1 MRLADIVSSPWAIT
15 PEMFNEVQSIYA
27 RHCRGEKIDIASIEA
42 RVGAP
47 LNNARTPLDI
57 QDGVA
62 VISIEGVI
70 AKRANLF
77 MRISGG
83 TSTQIAG
90 QQFAQALADPTVK
103 AIVLAIDS
111 PGGTVDGTQALSD
124 QIFAARGKK
133 PIISVADGI
142 MASAAYWIGSAADQV
157 FIVGDTTIVGSI
169 GVITTHVDTSAASMA
184 AGVRTTEIK
193 AGKFKQMGSSGAP
206 LGMAEKDAIQGFVD
220 ATYQVF
226 LDAIARNRG
235 IDVETVKSD
244 MAEGRIF
251 LGRTAIDAGL
261 VDGVA
266 TLNQVI
272 AEAGENESD
281 ESPAEDRND
290 LFEASV
296 GGAGVAQRTV
306 ENHPNLGV
314 ESMDK
319 LTVESVK
326 AQAPD
331 VATALINEGVAQGR
345 ALGLIEGQKAE
356 TARIASLD
364 ALINSGNA
372 KLIAEFKA
380 DGKTTGPDAA
390 YKLHILD
397 GEARALRLKEMSADA
412 GAART
417 TSGPDTSDGRAAGGD
432 DKPKAMNPQ
441 EAAAK
446 ARAYKAQQTA
456 LGIEISD
463 ADAVLHVWKEA

>member
-27 RHCRGEKIDIASIEA
+27 RHCRGDKIDIASIEA

-47 LNNARTPLDI
+47 LSNTRNPVEM
-57 QDGVA
+57 QNGVA
-62 VISIEGVI
+62 IISIEGVI

-90 QQFAQALADPTVK
+90 QQFTQALADPDCK

-111 PGGTVDGTQALSD
+111 PGGTVDGTQALAD
-124 QIFAARGKK
+124 QIYAARGKK
-133 PIISVADGI
+133 PITAVADGM
-142 MASAAYWIGSAADQV
+142 MASAAYWIGSAADKV
-157 FIVGDTTIVGSI
+157 YITGDTTVTGSI
-169 GVITTHVDTSAASMA
+169 GVITTHTDNSAADMA

-193 AGKFKQMGSSGAP
+193 AGKFKQMGSSNAP
-206 LGMAEKDAIQGFVD
+206 LGMAEKDLLQGFVD
-220 ATYQVF
+220 QTYQVF
-226 LDAIARNRG
+226 LSAVARNRG
-235 IDVETVKSD
+235 IDIETVKSD

-266 TLNQVI
+266 TLDQVV
-272 AEAGENESD
+272 AEMAEDDSS
-281 ESPAEDRND
+281 ESPLEDQNEM
-290 LFEASV
+290 FEANANP
-296 GGAGVAQRTV
+296 AGVASMADGSP
-306 ENHPNLGV
+306 PNLGV

-331 VATALINEGVAQGR
+331 VAKALIDEGIAQGR
-345 ALGLIEGQKAE
+345 ATGLVEGAQAE
-356 TARIASLD
+356 TQRIASLD
-364 ALINSGNA
+364 ALIEPGNE
-372 KLIAEFKA
+372 KLIAQFKA

-390 YKLHILD
+390 YKITILNRD
-397 GEARALRLKEMSADA
+397 ARAARLKDMTSDA

-417 TSGPDTSDGRAAGGD
+417 TSGPDTSDEHTPATDA
-432 DKPKAMNPQ
+432 KAINPHETAQ
-441 EAAAK
+441 K
-446 ARAYKAQQTA
+446 ARAYKAQQAA
-456 LGIEISD
+456 LGIDISD
-463 ADAVLHVWKEA
+463 AEAVVHVSKGG